1 LSQPLK
7 SVYLLRHAKSSW
19 DDPDLDDAD
28 RPLAPRGREAA
39 ARIAAHIRERR
50 IAPQLVTCSP
60 ALRARQTLEGL
71 GDSIG
76 DARVE
81 IDAGIYDA
89 HESDLLEILRRVEPE
104 ITSTMMI
111 GHNPSIER
119 LALLLA
125 AENTL
130 LDDLRHKFPTA
141 ALATL
146 AFEVADWHELRAGSG
161 ELTEFVK
168 PRELG

>member
-1 LSQPLK
+1 MKAL
-7 SVYLLRHAKSSW
+7 YLLRHAKSSW

-39 ARIAAHIRERR
+39 ARIAAHIRGRG
-50 IAPQLVTCSP
+50 IAPQLVICSP
-60 ALRARQTLEGL
+60 AVRARQTLEGL
-71 GDSIG
+71 GDAIG

-81 IDAGIYDA
+81 IDPAIYDA
-89 HESDLLEILRRVEPE
+89 HEADLLEVLRRVEPE
-104 ITSTMMI
+104 ISSTMMI

-125 AENTL
+125 AESTL
-130 LDDLRHKFPTA
+130 LDGLRQKFPTA

-146 AFEVADWHELRAGSG
+146 TFEVAEWQELRAGRG

>member
-1 LSQPLK
+1 MK
-7 SVYLLRHAKSSW
+7 AAYLLRHAKSSW

-28 RPLAPRGREAA
+28 RPLARRGREAT
-39 ARIAAHIRERR
+39 ARIAAHLRQRGV
-50 IAPQLVTCSP
+50 APQLVICSP

-71 GDSIG
+71 GDAIG
-76 DARVE
+76 EARVE
-81 IDAGIYDA
+81 IDPAIYEA
-89 HESDLLEILRRVEPE
+89 HESDLLESLRKVAAEVE
-104 ITSTMMI
+104 SAMMI

-125 AENTL
+125 TEGDL
-130 LDDLRHKFPTA
+130 LDELRTKFPTA

-146 AFEVADWHELRAGSG
+146 TFDVADWREVGPGRG
-161 ELTEFVK
+161 ELTDFVK

>member
-1 LSQPLK
+1 MMSLK
-7 SVYLLRHAKSSW
+7 TVYLLRHAKSSW
-19 DDPDLDDAD
+19 EDPDLDDAD

-39 ARIAAHIRERR
+39 TRIAAHIRDRG
-50 IAPQLVTCSP
+50 IAPQLVICSP

-81 IDAGIYDA
+81 IDPTIYDA
-89 HESDLLEILRRVEPE
+89 HESDLLEALRKVEPE
-104 ITSTMMI
+104 IESTMMI

-125 AENTL
+125 AESPL
-130 LDDLRHKFPTA
+130 LDDLRRKYPTG
-141 ALATL
+141 ALASLT
-146 AFEVADWHELRAGSG
+146 FEVANWRELRAGG
-161 ELTEFVK
+161 AELTEFVK

>member
-1 LSQPLK
+1 MK
-7 SVYLLRHAKSSW
+7 TVYLLRHAKSSW
-19 DDPDLDDAD
+19 EDPSLDDAD

-39 ARIAAHIRERR
+39 TRIAAHMRERG
-50 IAPQLVTCSP
+50 IAPQLVICSP

-71 GDSIG
+71 GDAIG

-81 IDAGIYDA
+81 IEPTIYDA
-89 HESDLLEILRRVEPE
+89 HESDLLEALRKVEPE
-104 ITSTMMI
+104 VESTMMI
-111 GHNPSIER
+111 GHNPSMER

-125 AENTL
+125 AEGTL
-130 LDDLRHKFPTA
+130 LDELRRKYPTG

-146 AFEVADWHELRAGSG
+146 TFDVADWGEVKAGDG

-168 PRELG
+168 PRDLG

>member
-1 LSQPLK
+1 MKVL
-7 SVYLLRHAKSSW
+7 YLLRHAKSSW

-39 ARIAAHIRERR
+39 ARIAAHIRARGL
-50 IAPQLVTCSP
+50 APQLVICSP
-60 ALRARQTLEGL
+60 AVRARQTLEGL
-71 GDSIG
+71 GHAIG

-81 IDAGIYDA
+81 IDPAIYDA
-89 HESDLLEILRRVEPE
+89 HEADLLEVLRRVESE
-104 ITSTMMI
+104 IDSTMMI

-125 AENTL
+125 AESTL
-130 LDDLRHKFPTA
+130 LDDLRQKFPTA

-146 AFEVADWHELRAGSG
+146 TFEVAEWQELRAGRG

>member
-1 LSQPLK
+1 MK
-7 SVYLLRHAKSSW
+7 TVYLLRHAKSSW

-39 ARIAAHIRERR
+39 ARIAAHIRERG
-50 IAPQLVTCSP
+50 ITPQLVACSP

-71 GDSIG
+71 GDAIG

-81 IDAGIYDA
+81 IDPGIYDA
-89 HESDLLEILRRVEPE
+89 HEADLLEILRRVDPGIE
-104 ITSTMMI
+104 SAMMI

-125 AENTL
+125 AESTL
-130 LDDLRHKFPTA
+130 LDDLRRKFPTG

-146 AFEVADWHELRAGSG
+146 TFEVGDWQDLRAGGG